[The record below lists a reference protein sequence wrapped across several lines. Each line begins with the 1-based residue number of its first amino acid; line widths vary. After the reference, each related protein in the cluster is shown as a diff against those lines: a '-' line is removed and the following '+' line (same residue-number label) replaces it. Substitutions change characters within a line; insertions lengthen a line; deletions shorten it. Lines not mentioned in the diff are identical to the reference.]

1 MGPDAIGF
9 LEDGTPVYFD
19 IKCARGNGKS
29 MLQLE
34 LYRQFFNIPDDEW
47 EEIQQEAKRRL
58 YGFQDED
65 SQD

>member
-1 MGPDAIGF
+1 MGPDAF
-9 LEDGTPVYFD
+9 LPDGTPLY

-29 MLQLE
+29 TLQLE
-34 LYRQFFNIPDDEW
+34 LYRKLFGIPDDEW
-47 EEIQQEAKRRL
+47 EEIQQEAIRRL